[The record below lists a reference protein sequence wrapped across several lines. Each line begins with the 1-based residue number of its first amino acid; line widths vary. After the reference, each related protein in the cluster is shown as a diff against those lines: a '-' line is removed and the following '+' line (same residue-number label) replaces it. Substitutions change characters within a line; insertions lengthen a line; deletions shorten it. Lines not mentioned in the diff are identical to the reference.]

1 MALASRHRL
10 PALVS
15 ASRVA
20 ATRKGLPAPA
30 VVTDAVEVFR
40 VLASP
45 VRLCI
50 MHALAHHEM
59 SVGDLARSLGL
70 SLSVTSHQLAL
81 LRRMKLVTVRDEGR
95 VSFYRAI
102 DAFVGHLVHDC
113 LAHVSKKLGDSG
125 TPHHHA
131 HRLPRPR
138 G

>member
-1 MALASRHRL
+1 
-10 PALVS
+10 
-15 ASRVA
+15 VA

-30 VVTDAVEVFR
+30 VVSDAVEVFR

-50 MHALAHHEM
+50 MHALAHHEL
-59 SVGDLARSLGL
+59 SVGDLARAMDL

-81 LRRMKLVTVRDEGR
+81 MRRMKLVTARDAGR
-95 VSFYRAI
+95 VTFYRAV

-113 LAHVSKKLGDSG
+113 LAHVTEKLGRAG

-131 HRLPRPR
+131 HRLPRPPAR
-138 G
+138 RQ